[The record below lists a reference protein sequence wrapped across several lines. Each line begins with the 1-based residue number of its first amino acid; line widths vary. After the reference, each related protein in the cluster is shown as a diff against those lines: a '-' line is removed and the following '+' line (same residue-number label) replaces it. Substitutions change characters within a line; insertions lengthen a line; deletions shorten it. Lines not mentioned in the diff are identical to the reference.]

1 MKNLR
6 AGNIAINSLLKIES
20 LLSSVF
26 NKIMHM
32 LNLERQMVY
41 GNIYF
46 DVYDTSDIY
55 NILIYYSRSI
65 DRYNRKTY
73 LKTVVNSN
81 FRYLL

>member
-6 AGNIAINSLLKIES
+6 VGTIAINSLLKIES

-46 DVYDTSDIY
+46 DVYDASDIY

-73 LKTVVNSN
+73 LKTVVNNN